1 MTMRVIRL
9 AACLAI
15 AMATA
20 SAANAQS
27 IPEFPARQPIPEA
40 ARGFIGTWLRYPP
53 GANNPERGNCGK
65 LVDQNGQPRRG
76 CALPVDQLPLSSRA
90 WAWVE
95 YFDELQA
102 PVYECAAHTVPT
114 LLGDVRPF
122 HITMEMD
129 SVLVNYE
136 MGNTFRRIWTDGR
149 GHPPPYQLFYQGHAI
164 GRWEGNQLLVET
176 TNFTFDPDGMD
187 DHAHLPTS
195 VRKRVIE
202 RYTLNNPNEMKIEIT
217 LEDPLFLTRPF
228 TWSHVWRR
236 TMSRPLDGWAEC
248 DPDVTRREIE
258 LTVPEKYPVK
268 R

>member
-1 MTMRVIRL
+1 MSSLRRVSVVLLMIG
-9 AACLAI
+9 AVSV
-15 AMATA
+15 A
-20 SAANAQS
+20 SAAAQS
-27 IPEFPARQPIPEA
+27 LPVFPQRQSIPEA
-40 ARGFIGTWLRYPP
+40 ARPFMGTWLRFPR
-53 GANNPERGNCGK
+53 GADTPERGNCGT

-76 CALPVDQLPLSSRA
+76 CALPVDQLPLHPRA
-90 WAWVE
+90 LAWVN
-95 YFDELQA
+95 YFDELQS
-102 PVYECAAHTVPT
+102 PVYECAAHSVPT

-122 HITMEMD
+122 RFSVEMD

-164 GRWEGNQLLVET
+164 GRWEGVQFVVET

-195 VRKRVIE
+195 VRKRLIE
-202 RYTLNNPNEMKIEIT
+202 RYSLVNPTEMKIEIT

-228 TWSHVWRR
+228 TWSHTWRK
-236 TMSRPLDGWAEC
+236 TNDRPLDGWAEC

-258 LTVPEKYPVK
+258 LTVPDKYPVK
-268 R
+268 